1 MNSIKLRGVVL
12 ATALLV
18 MPSLASADPIT
29 LTPGSWTGAST
40 PPAHPEGNLL
50 ATPFWSGLSWD
61 GNTSGV
67 GYMIDAFTT
76 PMIEYLHDGTGQAV
90 NFRFEPDDEISGPL
104 YFGGI
109 TGWNHGTFGIR
120 ADGAFIYSTGTGITY
135 NSWDNG
141 DQFALF
147 RIVGPET
154 TRYFLGIE
162 DIPVSW
168 EVNDHDH
175 NDYIVSF
182 TENRASVPEPTSLM
196 LMGLGAL
203 GLVVRKRRS

>member
-1 MNSIKLRGVVL
+1 MNSMKLRGLVL
-12 ATALLV
+12 AMALLA

-40 PPAHPEGNLL
+40 PLSGDPEGLL
-50 ATPFWSGLSWD
+50 AAPFWSGLSWD
-61 GNTSGV
+61 GNTMGV

-76 PMIEYLHDGTGQAV
+76 PTIEYLHDGTGHAV
-90 NFRFEPDDEISGPL
+90 NFRFEPDGAISAPT

-109 TGWNHGTFGIR
+109 TGWDHGTFGIR
-120 ADGAFIYSTGTGITY
+120 ADGAFTYNTGTGITY

-175 NDYIVSF
+175 NDYITAF